1 MMKDISTMTVDQYKT
16 YWTEKYQK
24 AVDQLNQLTGISEA
38 HRQLIAMKLKHELA
52 DQLLGYRAIEYA
64 YRQTNKIPKDS
75 VLVNYVKPIATQDYF
90 NFLPELLSNDPYFLF
105 IMVMRLI
112 C

>member
-1 MMKDISTMTVDQYKT
+1 MSCTIQSSKPSLGNKFYFTGALADINNDLANNPVEEPSFSVRSQEEYDQMMKDISTMTVDQYKT

-52 DQLLGYRAIEYA
+52 DQLLGYRAIE
-64 YRQTNKIPKDS
+64 
-75 VLVNYVKPIATQDYF
+75 
-90 NFLPELLSNDPYFLF
+90 
-105 IMVMRLI
+105 
-112 C
+112 

>member
-38 HRQLIAMKLKHELA
+38 HRQLM
-52 DQLLGYRAIEYA
+52 
-64 YRQTNKIPKDS
+64 P
-75 VLVNYVKPIATQDYF
+75 
-90 NFLPELLSNDPYFLF
+90 
-105 IMVMRLI
+105 
-112 C
+112 